1 MLLWKCVMSIMES
14 LPLCLWKG
22 LTLPIPTF
30 CHLPGLQALCS
41 NTCLSLGDDILHYTV
56 VVSVAF
62 RHQRAF
68 LLMTI
73 PRRNHCGSAS
83 VEKQET
89 VEINLFL
96 PRVICG
102 SRRVV
107 MEGTTFALPL
117 AWCDCR
123 QVISSLW
130 SNFMSL
136 KV

>member
-1 MLLWKCVMSIMES
+1 MHNECRGVTASVPLEGTSTSHPILLLSS
-14 LPLCLWKG
+14 QTASPLLQG
-22 LTLPIPTF
+22 LFLTR
-30 CHLPGLQALCS
+30 C
-41 NTCLSLGDDILHYTV
+41 GDDILHNAV
-56 VVSVAF
+56 VVSGAF

-73 PRRNHCGSAS
+73 PRRSPCGGAS

-96 PRVICG
+96 SRVFCG
-102 SRRVV
+102 SSRVT
-107 MEGTTFALPL
+107 MQGTTFALPL

-123 QVISSLW
+123 QVISPLW